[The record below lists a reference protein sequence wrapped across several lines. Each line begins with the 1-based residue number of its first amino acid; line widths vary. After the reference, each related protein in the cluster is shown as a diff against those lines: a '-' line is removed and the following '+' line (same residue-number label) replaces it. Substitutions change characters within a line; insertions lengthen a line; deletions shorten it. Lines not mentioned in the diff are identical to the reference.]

1 MSVIIRDGKL
11 YKMYVKGADNIIKER
26 LRADQPYLE
35 KTIDY
40 LRTFSVEG
48 LRYKLF
54 QSFDKLVRYGWG

>member
-1 MSVIIRDGKL
+1 
-11 YKMYVKGADNIIKER
+11 MYVKGADNIIKER